1 MKILLLTTSYPDE
14 CGCQNAVF
22 LASQAGALQRKGI
35 ETAVLF
41 LDTRSIRRK
50 RPLGFSAYTMNGIP
64 VYRYAVPC
72 GPVQKLID
80 AAGPRAVLS
89 CYGRVE
95 KTFGRP
101 DIIHA
106 HFYDAAWF
114 AYLLSKKTGIPY
126 AVTEHSS
133 GILKNMLSA
142 AILKRTSESYD
153 HASAVMAVSRPLA
166 DAAAKLTKQ
175 NVQVVP
181 NCLSEV
187 FTGIAGNEEHTGG
200 DRNFRYIFT
209 GRLTRE
215 KGVLRLLQ
223 AFAEVHKLLPDTELA
238 AAGDGP
244 MMAELQEERKNL
256 GIEDC
261 VHFMGNV
268 KNEQLPQMYADADCF
283 VLPSEYETFSV
294 ACIEAMSCGLPVIA
308 TRCGGPE
315 EFVDETNGMLVP
327 VKDAAAL
334 ADAMKKIRQDSFR
347 YDRGKIEAAAVE
359 KYGGDA
365 LARRLTEIY
374 KGILSGESSQ

>member
-22 LASQAGALQRKGI
+22 LASQAEALQRNGI

-41 LDTRSIRRK
+41 LDTRSVRRK
-50 RPLGFSAYTMNGIP
+50 RPMGFSAYTMNGIP

-106 HFYDAAWF
+106 HFYDAAYF

-133 GILKNMLSA
+133 GILKNMLSDT
-142 AILKRTSESYD
+142 ILKKTSESYD

-175 NVQVVP
+175 NVQIVP

-187 FTGIAGNEEHTGG
+187 FTGTVGTPENAGGN
-200 DRNFRYIFT
+200 RNFRYVFT
-209 GRLTRE
+209 GRLIRA
-215 KGVLRLLQ
+215 KGVVMLLQ
-223 AFAEVHKLLPDTELA
+223 AFAEVHKMLPDTELTA
-238 AAGDGP
+238 VGEGP
-244 MMAELQEERKNL
+244 MMAELQEERKSL
-256 GIEDC
+256 GIEEC

-268 KNEQLPQMYADADCF
+268 KNEQLPLLYADADCF

-308 TRCGGPE
+308 TKCGGPE
-315 EFVDETNGMLVP
+315 EFVDETNGILIP
-327 VKDAAAL
+327 VKDPAAL
-334 ADAMKKIRQDSFR
+334 ADAMKRIRQGSSG
-347 YDRGKIEAAAVE
+347 YDRSRIAAAAME
-359 KYGGDA
+359 KYGGNA
-365 LARRLTEIY
+365 LARRLAEIY
-374 KGILSGESSQ
+374 KGILTGPASQ